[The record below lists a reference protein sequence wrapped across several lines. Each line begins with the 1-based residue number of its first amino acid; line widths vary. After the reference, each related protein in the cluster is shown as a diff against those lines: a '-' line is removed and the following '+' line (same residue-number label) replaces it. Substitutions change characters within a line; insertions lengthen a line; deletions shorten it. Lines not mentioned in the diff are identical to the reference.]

1 MKKFSGSNV
10 KIWDITKPLK
20 TLKSAKSIKNILRG
34 IIKDED
40 GSSIVEAVIVL
51 PIVILAVLCTVAIST
66 YLCNAVFASVDMHKN
81 MTRAAGEQTQ
91 TRILEGSPIRD
102 YAISDGNVRGVSC
115 KSASK
120 TITGPAGFLLEKQ
133 MREEIEARIYVIDEK
148 KITRYKDLL
157 GEVLK

>member
-1 MKKFSGSNV
+1 MREKVRRYKKALKNV
-10 KIWDITKPLK
+10 IKSI
-20 TLKSAKSIKNILRG
+20 LKS
-34 IIKDED
+34 EE

-66 YLCNAVFASVDMHKN
+66 YLCNAVFTSVDMHKN
-81 MTRAAGEQTQ
+81 MTRAAGEETQ
-91 TRILEGSPIRD
+91 TRILEGAPKRD

-115 KSASK
+115 KSAST
-120 TITGPAGFLLEKQ
+120 TIRGPAGFLLEKQ
-133 MREEIEARIYVIDEK
+133 MRGEIEARIYVIDEK